1 MVAGSVRGCFCR
13 QGQSVTRVAVIDCG
27 TNSLRLL
34 VTDIDGAAQRDVDRR
49 LEIVRLGQGV
59 DRTGQFAPEAL
70 ARTLTVVERYAAR
83 IDTLGVDRIRMVAT
97 SASRDVMDRSAFASD
112 VHAVLGIEP
121 EVISGEEEA
130 RLSFAGATRGL
141 PPSVPTP
148 YLVAD
153 IGGGSTELASGT
165 TAVDTACSIDIGCVR
180 LSERHFGSDPPR
192 PIEIEAARAEI
203 EAGLDRALSVVPIA
217 AAGSLV
223 GLAGSV
229 TTVAAIHLG
238 LTEYE
243 PAAIHR
249 TRVPAGAVRG
259 ISEDLLTASHAQR
272 AAIPVMHPG
281 RVDVIAAGALV
292 LRCVTDRARVDEVI
306 ASEADILDGIAWE
319 LAQPADRLPP
329 VS

>member
-1 MVAGSVRGCFCR
+1 M
-13 QGQSVTRVAVIDCG
+13 TRVAVIDCG

-34 VTDIDGAAQRDVDRR
+34 VTDIDGDAQRDVDRR
-49 LEIVRLGQGV
+49 LAIVRLGQGV
-59 DRTGQFAPEAL
+59 DQTGRFAPEAL
-70 ARTLTVVERYAAR
+70 ARTLTVVEGYAAR
-83 IDTLGVDRIRMVAT
+83 IDRLGVDRLRMVAT
-97 SASRDVMDRSAFASD
+97 SASRDVIDRSAFASD
-112 VHAVLGIEP
+112 VRAVLGIEP

-141 PPSVPTP
+141 LSLPTP

-180 LSERHFGSDPPR
+180 LSERHFGSDPPL
-192 PIEIEAARAEI
+192 PTQIEAARAEI
-203 EAGLDRALSVVPIA
+203 EAGLDRALSVVPIS

-229 TTVAAIHLG
+229 TTVAAIHLD

-249 TRVPAGAVRG
+249 ARVPASAVRD
-259 ISEDLLTASHAQR
+259 ISERLLTASHAQR

-292 LRCVTDRARVDEVI
+292 LRCITDCARVDEVI

-329 VS
+329 GS

>member
-1 MVAGSVRGCFCR
+1 M
-13 QGQSVTRVAVIDCG
+13 TRVAVIDCG

-34 VTDIDGAAQRDVDRR
+34 VTDIDGDAQRDVDRR

-70 ARTLTVVERYAAR
+70 ARTLTVVKKYAAR
-83 IDTLGVDRIRMVAT
+83 IDTLGVDRVRMVAT

-249 TRVPAGAVRG
+249 ARVPAGAVRG

>member
-1 MVAGSVRGCFCR
+1 
-13 QGQSVTRVAVIDCG
+13 VTRVAVIDCG

-59 DRTGQFAPEAL
+59 DRTGRFAPEAL
-70 ARTLTVVERYAAR
+70 ARTLAVVERYTAR
-83 IDTLGVDRIRMVAT
+83 IDTLGVDRVRMVAT
-97 SASRDVMDRSAFASD
+97 SATRDVMDRGAFATD
-112 VHAVLGIEP
+112 VRAVLGVEP

-141 PPSVPTP
+141 PSALPTP
-148 YLVAD
+148 CLVAD

-165 TAVDTACSIDIGCVR
+165 AAVDTACSIDIGCVR

-192 PIEIEAARAEI
+192 PTQIEAARAEI
-203 EAGLDRALSVVPIA
+203 EAGLDQAMSVVPIS

-229 TTVAAIHLG
+229 TTVAAIQLG
-238 LTEYE
+238 LTEYD

-249 TRVPAGAVRG
+249 ARVPASAVRD
-259 ISEDLLTASHAQR
+259 ISERLLAASHAQR

-292 LRCVTDRARVDEVI
+292 LRCVTDRAGVDEVI

-319 LAQPADRLPP
+319 LAQPAGRLPP

>member
-1 MVAGSVRGCFCR
+1 M
-13 QGQSVTRVAVIDCG
+13 TRVAVIDCG

-34 VTDIDGAAQRDVDRR
+34 VTDIDGDLQRDVDRR

-59 DRTGQFAPEAL
+59 DRTGRFAPEAL
-70 ARTLTVVERYAAR
+70 ARTLAVVERYAAR
-83 IDTLGVDRIRMVAT
+83 IDTLGVDRVRMVAT

-112 VHAVLGIEP
+112 VRAVLGIEP

-141 PPSVPTP
+141 PSSLPTP
-148 YLVAD
+148 YLVVD

-192 PIEIEAARAEI
+192 PAEIETARAEI
-203 EAGLDRALSVVPIA
+203 EAGLDEAMSVVPIP

-229 TTVAAIHLG
+229 TTVAAIQLG

-243 PAAIHR
+243 PAAVHR
-249 TRVPAGAVRG
+249 ARVPASAVRD
-259 ISEDLLTASHAQR
+259 ISERLLAASHAQR

-319 LAQPADRLPP
+319 LAQHADRLPP
-329 VS
+329 GS